1 MGSTNIHHYVLTG
14 DSNFITIPFF
24 RDPMARMLPIR
35 FWLPLLLVAG
45 TLVVAPQLRHRQ
57 PPLQSHT
64 LALLLCSTVAVSGY
78 LFAVIAQPEKF

>member
-1 MGSTNIHHYVLTG
+1 MLRVL
-14 DSNFITIPFF
+14 NV
-24 RDPMARMLPIR
+24 R

-45 TLVVAPQLRHRQ
+45 TLLIAPLFRSSQ

-64 LALLLCSTVAVSGY
+64 LALLLCGTAALSAY

>member
-1 MGSTNIHHYVLTG
+1 MPAP
-14 DSNFITIPFF
+14 SNPKPPI
-24 RDPMARMLPIR
+24 LPIH

-45 TLVVAPQLRHRQ
+45 TLIVAPQLRQSQ

-64 LALLLCSTVAVSGY
+64 LALLLCGTVALSGY

>member
-1 MGSTNIHHYVLTG
+1 MPNHPV
-14 DSNFITIPFF
+14 
-24 RDPMARMLPIR
+24 ARILPIR

-45 TLVVAPQLRHRQ
+45 TVVVAPQLRHSQ

-64 LALLLCSTVAVSGY
+64 LALLLCGTVALSGY

>member
-1 MGSTNIHHYVLTG
+1 MRRFLH
-14 DSNFITIPFF
+14 
-24 RDPMARMLPIR
+24 IR

-45 TLVVAPQLRHRQ
+45 ALLIAPLFRSSQ

-64 LALLLCSTVAVSGY
+64 LALLLCGTTALSAY

>member
-1 MGSTNIHHYVLTG
+1 MLRIRYIH
-14 DSNFITIPFF
+14 
-24 RDPMARMLPIR
+24 

-45 TLVVAPQLRHRQ
+45 TLLIAPLLRNSQ

-64 LALLLCSTVAVSGY
+64 LALLLCGTAALSAY